1 MISTVNLRF
10 LKHAPIEDKQVKS
23 SKKEK
28 QYSIVKEQ
36 GRVESPAILLPKS
49 TSCTRDFLK
58 SSFYT
63 TFQTVINN
71 SC

>member
-49 TSCTRDFLK
+49 TSSSKEVVNTFVGNALLK
-58 SSFYT
+58 L
-63 TFQTVINN
+63 
-71 SC
+71 